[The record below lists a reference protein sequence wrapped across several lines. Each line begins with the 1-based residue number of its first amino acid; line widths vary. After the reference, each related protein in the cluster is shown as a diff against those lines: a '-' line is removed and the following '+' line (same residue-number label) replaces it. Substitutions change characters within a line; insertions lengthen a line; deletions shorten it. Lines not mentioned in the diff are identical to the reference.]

1 MTTFFHNQV
10 QLKRRF
16 KIFRTTEVKFSNLSL
31 ILTFPILNFH
41 NLGFV
46 IKPTKSFQY
55 LIK

>member
-16 KIFRTTEVKFSNLSL
+16 KIFLTTEVKLSNLSL